1 MSSRSGKS
9 AELLGTSQHS
19 PRIPLKIIHLSIL
32 KELVAT
38 FLLSVICLN
47 FILMMEKVL
56 RLSRV
61 LSGVGASLSD
71 MAKII
76 LYLQPQL
83 MILTIPMSLLLST
96 LLTYGRLNTDNEL
109 TILRTAGMS
118 FRNISRPV
126 FILGAASFVMGLLV
140 SFSLGP
146 SGAIQVR
153 KSIAT
158 IVTQKAPLA
167 IEAGIFNTSFK
178 DIVILV
184 RDKPAADE
192 MKGIFI
198 YDNRNKQEPKV
209 LVAKEGRVFA
219 DKEYNLSLYMRNGY
233 IHITRSGGSTELFFD
248 GYNLSLNFAMESS
261 SRKNSEMT
269 PFELLAL
276 ARKNGPKEGIPF
288 FLEFHR
294 RLSLPSLCLLLM
306 ILGPPL
312 SLLSGKSGRLGG
324 LTLGIGVFTLFYV
337 MLVYGENMARTG
349 AVSHVIGAWT
359 PVVII
364 AASSLLAFLK
374 VESR

>member
-1 MSSRSGKS
+1 
-9 AELLGTSQHS
+9 
-19 PRIPLKIIHLSIL
+19 
-32 KELVAT
+32 
-38 FLLSVICLN
+38 
-47 FILMMEKVL
+47 MMEKVL